1 MTYEEYD
8 ALPGLRASH
17 LKKGLKS
24 MAHMHAAVLG
34 KIPTPSSA
42 LRFGSLFHAA
52 LLEPSVF
59 AQNAVVWQGGS
70 KVKFPKQWRAFQE
83 EHDRRWILDDADEQA
98 ALMAMSVNVHA
109 NPDAHRL
116 IANSRHEVVRQWQID
131 GVGPCKCKLD
141 GLGPEGFIELKS
153 TTADDKPQFFA
164 QCERL
169 GYFIQLGWERL
180 AVKDETQNGWVISV
194 QNREPYWVGV
204 FQIPETILRDGER
217 EAIRIARDYR
227 TCEAMG
233 KYPGP
238 CEGIQQFERAGWVG
252 GEDGAIPS
260 DEMEASEL

>member
-1 MTYEEYD
+1 MTYKEYD
-8 ALPGLRASH
+8 ALPGLRATH

-42 LRFGSLFHAA
+42 LRFGALFHAA
-52 LLEPSVF
+52 ILEPDVF
-59 AQNAVVWQGGS
+59 AANAAVWQGGDKRS
-70 KVKFPKQWRAFQE
+70 AADAWRQFKSD
-83 EHDRRWILDDADEQA
+83 HDPEWIMDVDEQA

-131 GVGPCKCKLD
+131 GVGPCKCRVD

-153 TTADDKPQFFA
+153 TTADDKRQFFT

-169 GYFIQLGWERL
+169 GYFVQLGWERL
-180 AVKDETQNGWVISV
+180 AVKDETQHGWVISV

-204 FQIPETILRDGER
+204 YQVPETILRDGER

-227 TCEAMG
+227 TCETMG
-233 KYPGP
+233 VYPGP
-238 CEGIQQFERAGWVG
+238 CSGIQQFERAAWVT